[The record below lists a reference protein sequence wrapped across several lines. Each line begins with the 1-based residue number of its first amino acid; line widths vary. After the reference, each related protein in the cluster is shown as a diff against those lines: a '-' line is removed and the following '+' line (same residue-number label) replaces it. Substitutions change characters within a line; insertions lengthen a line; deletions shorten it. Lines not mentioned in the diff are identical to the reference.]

1 MSRSRNHAYTPTEA
15 AGIESLDQTAK
26 LAMEFGRLSMQIGSS
41 AHYVEKIASQVAFGL
56 GADRMALHVGFS
68 SLILTIGKGSAEVT
82 RLCKIGPLGV
92 NQRLHHGLSLLAIK
106 IERGELTISESRQ
119 ELDQLLHVSKH
130 YPAWFVAVAVGTA
143 CAAFGRVLDVD
154 WRSVGPIFFAAAIA
168 QMVRQ
173 QLGLHAVNLFI
184 SVTLVAF
191 LGSVLSGL
199 GARWVGSQT
208 VAKDMVATVLLLV
221 PGVPA
226 FNAELDILDGR
237 PALGTARAVWVA
249 VMMVTTAV
257 GVWLGLGLLQEG
269 R

>member
-1 MSRSRNHAYTPTEA
+1 MSRSNNHAYTPTEA
-15 AGIESLDQTAK
+15 AATGSLDQTAK
-26 LAMEFGRLSMQIGSS
+26 LAMEFGRLSMQVGSS
-41 AHYVEKIASQVAFGL
+41 AHHVEKIASQVVFGL
-56 GADRMALHVGFS
+56 GADRMTVRVGFS

-82 RLCKIGPLGV
+82 RLCRIGPLGV
-92 NQRLHHGLSLLAIK
+92 NQRLHRGLSLLAIR

-119 ELDQLLHVSKH
+119 ELDQLLRASKRH
-130 YPAWFVAVAVGTA
+130 PDWFVAVAVGIA
-143 CAAFGRVLDVD
+143 CSAFGRVLDVD
-154 WRSVGPIFFAAAIA
+154 WRSVGPIFFAAATG

-173 QLGLHAVNLFI
+173 LLSLHAVNVFI

-208 VAKDMVATVLLLV
+208 VARDMVATVLLLV

-226 FNAELDILDGR
+226 FNAQLDILDGR
-237 PALGTARAVWVA
+237 PALGSARAVWVA
-249 VMMVTTAV
+249 VIVMATAV